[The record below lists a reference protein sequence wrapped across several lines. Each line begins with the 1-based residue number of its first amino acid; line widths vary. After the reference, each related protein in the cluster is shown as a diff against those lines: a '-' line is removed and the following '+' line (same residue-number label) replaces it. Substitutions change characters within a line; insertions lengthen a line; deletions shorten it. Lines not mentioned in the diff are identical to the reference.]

1 LQIPNNNN
9 SITACLN
16 KLLFP
21 GLSNEIMIE
30 RKMKKSS
37 LLHFVLIS
45 LLAMIIY
52 SSVSVR
58 PAVAADPD
66 PCWGNGKCLGSS
78 CSTIDV
84 ISGKKET
91 CKWNDSQGVQWSQTC
106 SIHLTKGSGSTT
118 EVTLNGCDESFKTGT
133 SYAPPPQSNLSS
145 PVNDTGNT
153 TLPLASIFKNPIQP
167 ETNNSAVNNTSTLPT
182 LTINKEKNNGENGGN
197 ATNQSNNT
205 SILKSSHKSGGHHHH
220 NNKESKINASTNSS
234 ESQNSQA
241 VVP

>member
-21 GLSNEIMIE
+21 GLSYEIMIE
-30 RKMKKSS
+30 RKMRKSS

>member
-1 LQIPNNNN
+1 
-9 SITACLN
+9 
-16 KLLFP
+16 
-21 GLSNEIMIE
+21 
-30 RKMKKSS
+30 
-37 LLHFVLIS
+37 
-45 LLAMIIY
+45 MIIY

-66 PCWGNGKCLGSS
+66 PCWGNGKCLGSG
-78 CSTIDV
+78 CSTIDENFV
-84 ISGKKET
+84 IKET

-133 SYAPPPQSNLSS
+133 SYAPPPQSNHPS

-182 LTINKEKNNGENGGN
+182 LMINKEKNNGEN

-220 NNKESKINASTNSS
+220 NNKESKTNESTNSS

>member
-1 LQIPNNNN
+1 
-9 SITACLN
+9 
-16 KLLFP
+16 
-21 GLSNEIMIE
+21 MIE

-45 LLAMIIY
+45 LLAIIIY

-182 LTINKEKNNGENGGN
+182 LTINKEKNNGENGTNLGN
-197 ATNQSNNT
+197 DTN
-205 SILKSSHKSGGHHHH
+205 ILKSSHKSGGHHHH

>member
-1 LQIPNNNN
+1 
-9 SITACLN
+9 
-16 KLLFP
+16 
-21 GLSNEIMIE
+21 MIE
-30 RKMKKSS
+30 RKMRKSS

-58 PAVAADPD
+58 PAVAADPY

>member
-1 LQIPNNNN
+1 
-9 SITACLN
+9 
-16 KLLFP
+16 
-21 GLSNEIMIE
+21 MIE

-45 LLAMIIY
+45 LLTMIIY

-66 PCWGNGKCLGSS
+66 PCWGNGKCSGSS
-78 CSTIDV
+78 CTTIDENFG
-84 ISGKKET
+84 IKET
-91 CKWNDSQGVQWSQTC
+91 CKWNDSQGVQWSQPC

-133 SYAPPPQSNLSS
+133 PYAPPPQSNLPS

-182 LTINKEKNNGENGGN
+182 LTINKEKNNGEN

-220 NNKESKINASTNSS
+220 NNKESKTNESTNSS

>member
-1 LQIPNNNN
+1 
-9 SITACLN
+9 
-16 KLLFP
+16 
-21 GLSNEIMIE
+21 MIE

-45 LLAMIIY
+45 LLSIIIY

-78 CSTIDV
+78 CSTIDENFG
-84 ISGKKET
+84 IKET

-106 SIHLTKGSGSTT
+106 TIHLTKGSGSTT
-118 EVTLNGCDESFKTGT
+118 EVTLNGCNKSFKTGT
-133 SYAPPPQSNLSS
+133 SYAPPPQSNLTSS
-145 PVNDTGNT
+145 GNDTGNT

-182 LTINKEKNNGENGGN
+182 LTINKEKNNGENGWN

-205 SILKSSHKSGGHHHH
+205 SIIKSSHKSGGHHHH
-220 NNKESKINASTNSS
+220 NNKESKTNASTNSS

>member
-1 LQIPNNNN
+1 
-9 SITACLN
+9 
-16 KLLFP
+16 
-21 GLSNEIMIE
+21 MIE

-66 PCWGNGKCLGSS
+66 PCWGNGKCLGSG
-78 CSTIDV
+78 CSTIDENFG
-84 ISGKKET
+84 IKET
-91 CKWNDSQGVQWSQTC
+91 CKWNDSQGVRWSQTC

-133 SYAPPPQSNLSS
+133 SYAPPPQSNLPS

-182 LTINKEKNNGENGGN
+182 LMINKEKNNGEN

-220 NNKESKINASTNSS
+220 NNKESKTNESTNSS